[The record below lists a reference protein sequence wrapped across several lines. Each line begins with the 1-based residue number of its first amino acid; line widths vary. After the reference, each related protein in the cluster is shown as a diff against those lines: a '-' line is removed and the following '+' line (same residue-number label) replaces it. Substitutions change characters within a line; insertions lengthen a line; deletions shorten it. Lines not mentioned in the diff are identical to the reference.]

1 MNGNDF
7 MIWVLRSPFHG
18 MLSNNTML
26 ITVTGR
32 KTGRAYTTPVDY
44 YKEGDYLWILSSRD
58 RTWWRNLQDGAE
70 VKLLLKRKP
79 ANGFAY
85 TELADKVVEARLC
98 EYVKHIPQAAKPMGI
113 RVENGI
119 ANTEDIVRVAKERLF
134 VRIRVD

>member
-1 MNGNDF
+1 
-7 MIWVLRSPFHG
+7 
-18 MLSNNTML
+18 
-26 ITVTGR
+26 
-32 KTGRAYTTPVDY
+32 
-44 YKEGDYLWILSSRD
+44 
-58 RTWWRNLQDGAE
+58 